1 MFCENCGKQIEDDS
15 TLCPYCGND
24 TSSNSMSQQN
34 TNTNKNSKNF
44 DTTNKNSNKAVKY
57 LKKLGVITM
66 SDSEESQYDVSNNQK
81 KLQNTF
87 IEPDEQLLGK
97 FGNGYFVN
105 LLFNNTKKC
114 HALLTDKRIYLK
126 GTFYSG
132 GGKNILKT
140 TEERTLDLE
149 DVTGTGFIYQKV
161 SLIMLFL
168 SLLFGII
175 EIIGIPALIIDGEQ
189 EIVAV
194 LVLCLPFTI
203 LLIMLTL
210 KSRRIFFFIDY
221 AGGRIKID
229 ARLIGLSDVRD
240 FHKQMRRAKDALKK
254 EK

>member
-15 TLCPYCGND
+15 ALCPYCGND

-34 TNTNKNSKNF
+34 TSTNKNSKNS
-44 DTTNKNSNKAVKY
+44 DATNKSSKKAEKY
-57 LKKLGVITM
+57 LRKLGIITM
-66 SDSEESQYDVSNNQK
+66 SDSEESHYDVSNNQK

-105 LLFNNTKKC
+105 LLYNKTKKC

-132 GGKNILKT
+132 SGKSILKT

-149 DVTGTGFIYQKV
+149 DVTGTGFIYQGF
-161 SLIMLFL
+161 SLIMLLL

-175 EIIGIPALIIDGEQ
+175 EIIGIPALLIADEQ
-189 EIVAV
+189 EILAV
-194 LVLCLPFTI
+194 FLLCLPFI
-203 LLIMLTL
+203 MLLVLLTL
-210 KSRRIFFFIDY
+210 KSRKIFFFIDY

-254 EK
+254 ER

>member
-1 MFCENCGKQIEDDS
+1 MFCGNCGKQIEDNS
-15 TLCPYCGND
+15 AFCSYCGYNII
-24 TSSNSMSQQN
+24 SNSMSQQN
-34 TNTNKNSKNF
+34 TSANKYIQQAVNF
-44 DTTNKNSNKAVKY
+44 FRKT
-57 LKKLGVITM
+57 GVIAM
-66 SDSEESQYDVSNNQK
+66 SDSEESHYDVSNNQK

-105 LLFNNTKKC
+105 LLFNKTKKC

-132 GGKNILKT
+132 SGKNILRT

-161 SLIMLFL
+161 SLMLFL
-168 SLLFGII
+168 SLLSGLV
-175 EIIGIPALIIDGEQ
+175 EIIGILTMIIANDQ
-189 EIVAV
+189 ELLAV
-194 LVLCLPFTI
+194 FVLCLLFTI
-203 LLIMLTL
+203 PLVALTL
-210 KSRRIFFFIDY
+210 KSRKIFFFIDY

-229 ARLIGLSDVRD
+229 ARLIGLSDVWD

>member
-1 MFCENCGKQIEDDS
+1 MFCGNCGKQIEDNV
-15 TLCPYCGND
+15 TFCPYCGYN
-24 TSSNSMSQQN
+24 TISHSTPQQN
-34 TNTNKNSKNF
+34 TSANKYIQQLRNF
-44 DTTNKNSNKAVKY
+44 M
-57 LKKLGVITM
+57 KKTGIIAM

-87 IEPDEQLLGK
+87 IEPGEQLLGK

-105 LLFNNTKKC
+105 LLFNKTKKC

-132 GGKNILKT
+132 SGKNILRT

-161 SLIMLFL
+161 PLIMLFL
-168 SLLFGII
+168 SLLSGLV
-175 EIIGIPALIIDGEQ
+175 EIIGIPTLIIKDEQ
-189 EIVAV
+189 EVLAA
-194 LVLCLPFTI
+194 LVLYLPLTI
-203 LLIMLTL
+203 LLVTLTL
-210 KSRRIFFFIDY
+210 KSRKIFFFIDY
-221 AGGRIKID
+221 AGGRIKIN